1 MSYLETYIRRAEDV
15 VKNSSVGL
23 RLSAED
29 FAQKYLANFSY
40 NGHVSGLLF
49 GHVQS
54 GKTGQMFAVAS
65 AAADV
70 DFRLFILVTTDNITL
85 HRQTLER
92 AKKLLGGFMDG
103 FRVLSETDDDEFL
116 TPPSASNP
124 TIVVLK
130 KNVRVLKHWADHI
143 STSQHYK
150 DRPIFVLDD
159 EGDASSLNT
168 RVNEDDK
175 SAIHDLLDRIRKQ
188 APSSFYLHVTATPQS
203 LLLQAAESG
212 WRPGFAHYIAPGTG
226 YLGGDFF
233 YSEGTTAIRLTPDD
247 EKNTLLKTQDIPE
260 GLRKAVLSFLI
271 TGAHSLLT
279 QERIVCSLL
288 IHPGIQIKE
297 HTKTKEKVERFLGGV
312 RADLANESTTFLCA
326 LQDAW
331 NDLATTKPGLS
342 PMEDIKAF
350 LKNGLPQINVIV
362 MNSKTIDGV
371 RYDSGLNVL
380 VGGNSL
386 GRGVTFPG
394 LHTVYYCRSSK
405 TPQADTC
412 WQHARIFG
420 YDRDPGLCRIFTPEP
435 LAKLFRELNDANNAL
450 FSILREKGPDA
461 VHILTPA
468 GTRPTRRN
476 ILKTDELAILAGGVN
491 YFPYATKEA
500 NLKEIDAILG
510 DTDLDRATSAEEV
523 IKILQLIQV
532 EKGDPWIS
540 HNFPGC
546 ITAQEQSGKKQTFRL
561 IIRTDRSIKKGT
573 GTLLSPD
580 DRDFGKS
587 NGDKTVLTMYRLR
600 GEVAKGWK
608 GPLWVPNIKFADGVC
623 FYLSSKDLL
632 PGF

>member
-1 MSYLETYIRRAEDV
+1 MSFLETYVRRAEEA
-15 VKNSSVGL
+15 VKGSSVAL

-29 FAQKYLANFSY
+29 FAQKYLADFSF
-40 NGHVSGLLF
+40 NEHKSGLLF

-65 AAADV
+65 AAADTG
-70 DFRLFILVTTDNITL
+70 FGLFVLVTTDNITL
-85 HRQTLER
+85 HGQTLER
-92 AKKLLGGFMDG
+92 TKKLLGGFMDG
-103 FRVLSETDDDEFL
+103 FRVLSETGDASFL
-116 TPPSASNP
+116 VPPNGNP

-143 STSQHYK
+143 SSSPHFK
-150 DRPIFVLDD
+150 DRPIFILDD

-168 RVNEDDK
+168 RVNQNDK

-188 APSSFYLHVTATPQS
+188 APSSFFLHVTATPQS

-212 WRPGFAHYIAPGTG
+212 WRPGFAHYIAPGAG

-233 YSEGTTAIRLTPDD
+233 YGEESSCIRLTADD
-247 EKNTLLKTQDIPE
+247 EKNALLKTQDIPE
-260 GLRKAVLSFLI
+260 GLRKALLAFLI

-279 QERIVCSLL
+279 QDREVCSLL
-288 IHPGIQIKE
+288 IHPGIKISE
-297 HTKTKEKVERFLGGV
+297 HNKTKEKVDRFLDGV
-312 RADLANESTTFLCA
+312 RADLANESTSFLCA

-331 NDLATTKPGLS
+331 SDLAATKPGLS
-342 PMEDIKAF
+342 GIEEIKAF

-362 MNSKTIDGV
+362 MNSETIEGV
-371 RYDSGLNVL
+371 RYDAGLNVL
-380 VGGNSL
+380 IGGNSL

-420 YDRDPGLCRIFTPEP
+420 YDRDAGLCRIFTPEP
-435 LAKLFRELNDANNAL
+435 LAKLFKELNDANNAL
-450 FSILREKGPDA
+450 FAILRDKGPDA

-468 GTRPTRRN
+468 GTRPTRQSV
-476 ILKTDELAILAGGVN
+476 LKTDELAILAGGVN
-491 YFPYATKEA
+491 YFPSAPKKA
-500 NLKEIDAILG
+500 NLKELDAILG
-510 DTDLDRATSAEEV
+510 DVDLDRSSTAEEV
-523 IKILQLIQV
+523 IKILRLVEV
-532 EKGDPWIS
+532 EKGDPWNT

-546 ITAQEQSGKKQTFRL
+546 ITAQEQSGKKQTFR
-561 IIRTDRSIKKGT
+561 IIVRTDRSIKKGT

-580 DRDFGKS
+580 DRELGKS
-587 NGDKTVLTMYRLR
+587 HGDKTVLTMYRLR
-600 GEVAKGWK
+600 GETEKGWS

-632 PGF
+632 PGI